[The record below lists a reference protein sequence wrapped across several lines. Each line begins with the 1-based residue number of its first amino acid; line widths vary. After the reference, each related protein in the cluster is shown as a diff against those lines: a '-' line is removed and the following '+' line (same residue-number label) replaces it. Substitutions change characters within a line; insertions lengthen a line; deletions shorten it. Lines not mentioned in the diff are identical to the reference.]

1 MSTLVIIF
9 TVIWMVITAGMFIVG
24 AITNPDKYKDC
35 VGDLQKFTETYVK
48 SVGQIPAREI
58 ESEHNGYVIYFS
70 LKKYMRSAVVKFIV
84 FIGIFMMFFMPTQK
98 QIIMIVSAPYI
109 VDYVVNVKKDFN
121 DNGTTQDIVQ
131 IPRKFI
137 ESFGVASDYISDYF
151 KTTTTKQPES
161 NKVEQQTSV
170 KLDYKTLE
178 QISSVVTKKVLEAVA
193 EKK

>member
-1 MSTLVIIF
+1 
-9 TVIWMVITAGMFIVG
+9 
-24 AITNPDKYKDC
+24 
-35 VGDLQKFTETYVK
+35 
-48 SVGQIPAREI
+48 
-58 ESEHNGYVIYFS
+58 
-70 LKKYMRSAVVKFIV
+70 
-84 FIGIFMMFFMPTQK
+84 MPTQK

-161 NKVEQQTSV
+161 NKVEQQTSA
-170 KLDYKTLE
+170 KLAD
-178 QISSVVTKKVLEAVA
+178 IS
-193 EKK
+193 